1 MSLETVMAAFR
12 ETPIQRLK
20 PLAAA
25 VGESADHVA
34 AINTILA
41 SRVGEGDAPDL
52 SRLSKT
58 LREIAGM
65 ISQYGSLQERAP
77 AGESAGAGSAG
88 SQSGVAMASDP
99 SSLAVPGEIRSKR
112 DVQVSLEQICGYFER
127 NEPSSPIPLLLKGAQ
142 RLLPMNFIEIMKFLD
157 ADALKCL
164 LRLSAEKDAK

>member
-1 MSLETVMAAFR
+1 
-12 ETPIQRLK
+12 
-20 PLAAA
+20 
-25 VGESADHVA
+25 
-34 AINTILA
+34 
-41 SRVGEGDAPDL
+41 
-52 SRLSKT
+52 
-58 LREIAGM
+58 
-65 ISQYGSLQERAP
+65 
-77 AGESAGAGSAG
+77 
-88 SQSGVAMASDP
+88 MASDP